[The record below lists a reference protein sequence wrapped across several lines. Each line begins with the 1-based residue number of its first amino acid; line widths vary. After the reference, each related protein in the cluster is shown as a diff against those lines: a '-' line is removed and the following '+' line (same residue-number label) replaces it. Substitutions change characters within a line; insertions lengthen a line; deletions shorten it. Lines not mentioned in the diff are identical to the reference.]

1 MTIEIK
7 NKMKLRRKPLSCSF
21 VSQHYLITGTE
32 THLGAVKGGKGG
44 GWDGSTW
51 ANNSRGTSCG
61 RFKMDIKERL
71 GWIVILG
78 KRVQLG
84 AVQE

>member
-32 THLGAVKGGKGG
+32 THLGAVKGGKGEVGMEVRGLIIAGVHLVG
-44 GWDGSTW
+44 G
-51 ANNSRGTSCG
+51 SR
-61 RFKMDIKERL
+61 
-71 GWIVILG
+71 WI
-78 KRVQLG
+78 
-84 AVQE
+84 

>member
-32 THLGAVKGGKGG
+32 THLGAVKGGKGEVGMEVRGLIIAGVHLVG
-44 GWDGSTW
+44 GSE
-51 ANNSRGTSCG
+51 R
-61 RFKMDIKERL
+61 KERGSL
-71 GWIVILG
+71 GW
-78 KRVQLG
+78 KY
-84 AVQE
+84 